1 MTTIYLVRHG
11 ETEANRQFR
20 FQGCIDLPL
29 TEDGIKQ
36 AERLAETLQDI
47 PFDHFYS
54 SPLPRAW
61 NTANIVNK
69 YHNAPLLPDP
79 ALLEVCGG
87 KFEGQK
93 MDVVKANWPE
103 ELRIWN
109 EEYWRFVGPG
119 LEEGVA
125 AKFQQLEKAL
135 WRMVRNHPNQTILL
149 SAHGCIQRAFNC
161 IIKGWPMQRQG
172 DFPWGFNCSYSA
184 AEFEEDGTIRPIAI
198 NEAKHLEGFR
208 VWIFDRPEDQGERE
222 VKL

>member
-29 TEDGIKQ
+29 TEDGIAQ
-36 AERLAETLQDI
+36 AERLAEALKDI
-47 PFDHFYS
+47 PFDYAYS

-61 NTANIVNK
+61 NTAKIVNQ
-69 YHNAPLLPDP
+69 YHNVPLLPDP

-87 KFEGQK
+87 LFEGEK
-93 MDVVKANWPE
+93 VDVVKANWPE

-109 EEYWRFVGPG
+109 EEYWKFVGPG
-119 LEEGVA
+119 MEEGVE
-125 AKFQQLEKAL
+125 AKHYQLEKAL
-135 WRMVRNHPNQTILL
+135 RRMVRNHPGQTLLL
-149 SAHGCIQRAFNC
+149 SAHGCIQRAFNT
-161 IIKGWPMQRQG
+161 IIKGWPVQRQG
-172 DFPWGFNCSYSA
+172 EFPWGFNCSYSA

-208 VWIFDRPEDQGERE
+208 VWLFDRPEE
-222 VKL
+222 